1 MPLSRATEERQ
12 IFRIMYSSG
21 RQVHDLL
28 IREVH
33 YPLFIN
39 GVRKADFYCTPDK
52 LEALAAGHAF
62 GQGWLIHGSQINS
75 ITVDEQSR
83 SILMELKETPP
94 EAAGVPA
101 EKDGPDLVLSPGQ
114 VYRLGDDFRKKG
126 ELHPFT
132 GSAHSCALANEN
144 GLLFLAEDVARHNSL
159 DKVIG
164 EMVLKNIGSSGKAL
178 IFSGRLSLDMLVKVS
193 RCGVRLLIA
202 LGAPTQAAVELAD
215 RNDITILG
223 FVRKDYINV
232 YTHWHRIVVGA
243 SPAGSGRD

>member
-1 MPLSRATEERQ
+1 MPLSKATEERQ
-12 IFRIMYSSG
+12 IFRIMGSYG

-39 GVRKADFYCTPDK
+39 GARKADFYCTPDK
-52 LEALAAGHAF
+52 LEALAAGYAF
-62 GQGWLIHGSQINS
+62 GQGWLIHGSQINAV
-75 ITVDEQSR
+75 TVDER
-83 SILMELKETPP
+83 NCSISMELKETPP
-94 EAAGVPA
+94 QAAGGPA
-101 EKDGPDLVLSPGQ
+101 EKDDLVLSPGQ
-114 VYRLGDDFRKKG
+114 VYRLLGDFRKKG

-132 GSAHSCALANEN
+132 GSAHSCALADEN

-164 EMVLKNIGSSGKAL
+164 EMVLKNIDARGRAL
-178 IFSGRLSLDMLVKVS
+178 IFSGRLSLDMLEKVV

-202 LGAPTQAAVELAD
+202 IGAPTQAALELAD

-223 FVRKDYINV
+223 FVRQDYINV
-232 YTHWHRIVVGA
+232 YTHWRRIVAPQAGA
-243 SPAGSGRD
+243 GRD